1 MTVRKTG
8 SKKSKFKNIVVCTS
22 ASFYKQVLKIQ
33 KELEHLGFKVSVPL
47 TARKME
53 KAGNYDVSFY
63 KTWFK
68 NPNDYNRKSFLMRNH
83 LNKVL
88 NGDAIL
94 VVNLKKNNTEGYI
107 GGNGLIEMA
116 VGFYF
121 RKPIFI
127 LNKVPTD
134 SPFYEEIL
142 GMKPTFI
149 NGDLTKI
156 RL

>member
-1 MTVRKTG
+1 MTVRKTN

-83 LNKVL
+83 INRVL
-88 NGDAIL
+88 NGTAVL
-94 VVNLKKNNTEGYI
+94 VVNLKKNNISCFSNCEGNQLQRY
-107 GGNGLIEMA
+107 M
-116 VGFYF
+116 
-121 RKPIFI
+121 
-127 LNKVPTD
+127 PT
-134 SPFYEEIL
+134 YEENL
-142 GMKPTFI
+142 MPRFP
-149 NGDLTKI
+149 DSYWLP
-156 RL
+156 